1 MAVSAIVRGDG
12 SIEDYRRV
20 RDALDFD
27 ITPPPGLI
35 LHTMADLGDHTLQAI
50 DVWDSARAAQE
61 FYEDRLR
68 PIIAEVAPGRL
79 HFPPPEIRELA
90 GLLQP

>member
-1 MAVSAIVRGDG
+1 MAVFAIVRGDG

-20 RDALDFD
+20 RDALDLD

-35 LHTMADLGDHTLQAI
+35 LHTMAELGDHTLQAI
-50 DVWDSARAAQE
+50 DVWESPQAAQE

-68 PIIAEVAPGRL
+68 PIVARVAPASL
-79 HFPPPEIRELA
+79 DFAPPEIRELA
-90 GLLQP
+90 GMVRP